1 VIKKLVFLLLLNL
14 LIINPSFA
22 YDLDDRPDW
31 NVDDL
36 QSNIKDYGFEII
48 DTNIASTENSIIEII
63 TLEKKDWILKC
74 RVRYTYDQIYTFC
87 DFP

>member
-1 VIKKLVFLLLLNL
+1 MIKKLAFLLLLNL
-14 LIINPSFA
+14 LITNSSFA
-22 YDLDDRPDW
+22 YDLNDRPDW
-31 NVDDL
+31 SVDDV
-36 QSNIKDYGFEII
+36 QSNIKDHGFEII
-48 DTNIASTENSIIEII
+48 DTNIANTESNIIEII